1 MYYVISRKEEGYSIE
16 KEEWWRRYV
25 YTRRRRRER
34 ESLLGGVRGL
44 IARLNA
50 AKTHWSVATPPEV
63 EEEENGKKFEKRK
76 SVLYDLVT

>member
-1 MYYVISRKEEGYSIE
+1 
-16 KEEWWRRYV
+16 
-25 YTRRRRRER
+25 
-34 ESLLGGVRGL
+34 L